1 MTAKPLVS
9 LICPVYNEAAG
20 IAALI
25 DAIASLKEKLKASFD
40 LELIVI
46 NDGSEDQTLT
56 LLLKAQTDASWLRV
70 IDLSRNFGKE
80 AALSCGLDEAKG
92 HCVIPIDAD
101 LQDPPELIPAM
112 LSAWRDEGYEVVLA
126 KRQVR
131 SKDSWGKRASARWFY
146 RIHNHLAA
154 PSLPEDVGD
163 FRLMDQCVVQAL
175 RSLPERQRF
184 MKGLFAWV
192 GFRQK
197 QLFYERPARREGS
210 SRFGFW
216 KLWNLAIEAI
226 TSFSTLPLRIWTYL
240 GLLTALAAMGFGI
253 LLVLNVLLF
262 GREVPGYASL
272 MTVIL
277 FFGGLQLIGLGVLG
291 EYVGRTYMETKQRP
305 IYVVRSRHEAVVPCA
320 QSDPNNLQ
328 AP

>member
-25 DAIASLKEKLKASFD
+25 DAIAALKEKLKASFD

-46 NDGSEDQTLT
+46 NDGSEDHTLT

-126 KRQVR
+126 KRQLR
-131 SKDSWGKRASARWFY
+131 SQDSWGKRASARWFY

-197 QLFYERPARREGS
+197 QLFYERPGRREGS

-216 KLWNLAIEAI
+216 KLWNLALEAI

-305 IYVVRSRHEAVVPCA
+305 IYVVRARHEAVVPFA
-320 QSDPNNLQ
+320 QSDPNNLK